1 MPNSGPTLP
10 PSASKTERSAAKA
23 ARIPPKPLVRPI
35 TLRAPITLGVVL
47 IVLVVILGAIW
58 VTGTLLGLLRG
69 QASPELFW
77 VMLLV
82 GSVLLIAVLAGVIAY
97 LTLSVKAFN
106 LNRRQSNFIDAV
118 THELK
123 SPIASLKLYLQ
134 TMTRHTVNVEQ
145 QQEFHKI
152 MLDDVE
158 RLDSL
163 INHLLDAARVERGT
177 EPEEATDFLLSE
189 LLTQV
194 STAACVRYK
203 MPSETVSIEC
213 PAVMLHAP
221 PVQVEILFRNLI
233 DNAIKYGGSPPHVR
247 IVARMKTL
255 PTGEV
260 TVSVCDN
267 GAGIPANLRRKVFG
281 RFVRLGNELE
291 RSKPGTGLGLYL
303 VRNVTHALGG
313 RINIGDAS
321 DLPET
326 ATDSSNAPAGQ
337 TDSSTSSPRHP
348 THDLTNSEN
357 TTRTPPADPLDQNAP
372 SATGQTTATE
382 RTTTTTPQTPRRRT
396 SGTRFDITLPDAR
409 LNPPTTPETN
419 G

>member
-1 MPNSGPTLP
+1 
-10 PSASKTERSAAKA
+10 
-23 ARIPPKPLVRPI
+23 
-35 TLRAPITLGVVL
+35 
-47 IVLVVILGAIW
+47 
-58 VTGTLLGLLRG
+58 
-69 QASPELFW
+69 
-77 VMLLV
+77 
-82 GSVLLIAVLAGVIAY
+82 
-97 LTLSVKAFN
+97 
-106 LNRRQSNFIDAV
+106 
-118 THELK
+118 
-123 SPIASLKLYLQ
+123 
-134 TMTRHTVNVEQ
+134 MTRHSVNAEQ

-213 PAVMLHAP
+213 PAVTLHAP

-247 IVARMKTL
+247 IIARMKAV

-313 RINIGDAS
+313 RINIGDAT

-326 ATDSSNAPAGQ
+326 ATDSSTKLSSE
-337 TDSSTSSPRHP
+337 TDSNTPSQAAQNSPPGDLGDPENAAP
-348 THDLTNSEN
+348 TQPRETLEQTEATAPTQPNP
-357 TTRTPPADPLDQNAP
+357 TRPLA
-372 SATGQTTATE
+372 A
-382 RTTTTTPQTPRRRT
+382 RRRI
-396 SGTRFDITLPDAR
+396 SGTRFDITLPDAT
-409 LNPPTTPETN
+409 LAPPTTAESS
-419 G
+419 